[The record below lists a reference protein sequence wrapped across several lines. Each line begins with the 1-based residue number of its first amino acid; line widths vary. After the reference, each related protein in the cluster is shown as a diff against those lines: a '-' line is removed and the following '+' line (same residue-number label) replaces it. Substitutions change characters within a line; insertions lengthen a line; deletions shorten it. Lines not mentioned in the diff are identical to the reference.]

1 MAELSVT
8 DEVDDATRARIRAGL
23 AASDPALGPYAPLPL
38 AVLLHETERG
48 GAGGDA
54 GALVG
59 GLIGETVWGW
69 LSIRLLW
76 VDPAHRGA
84 GHGRRLLAAAEAEG
98 GRRGCRHGRLSTFSF
113 QAAGFYERCGW
124 RQVLAL
130 DDFPRGH
137 RRLFYV
143 KTLTGQPP
151 PSARTAGSAARARSP
166 GT

>member
-1 MAELSVT
+1 MTLTLSVT
-8 DEVDDATRARIRAGL
+8 DRVGEADLARIQAGL

-38 AVLLHETERG
+38 AVLLHEPAEAG
-48 GAGGDA
+48 GAG

-59 GLIGETVWGW
+59 GLVGYSVWQW

-98 GRRGCRHGRLSTFSF
+98 IRRGCGHARVNTFSF

-124 RQVLAL
+124 RRVLAL
-130 DDFPRGH
+130 DDYPQGH
-137 RRLFYV
+137 QRLCYV
-143 KTLTGQPP
+143 KALAPC
-151 PSARTAGSAARARSP
+151 
-166 GT
+166 